1 MRKKTKALKYI
12 RQAVTENT
20 NTGFLL
26 PPDPTLIVLRGKTL
40 YRALCE
46 ASDRGYNLS
55 VPTEDEAFK
64 VLADATCREFKVVGR
79 DLSGNDPKDINVY
92 ADSPATREFV
102 FGLLFPLELY
112 GVHAH
117 WGPKFRETPIEQSLR
132 FSLMGV
138 LLDLPA
144 WVLDEAWVWEEAAEP
159 SEAA

>member
-1 MRKKTKALKYI
+1 MRKKTKALRYI

-26 PPDPTLIVLRGKTL
+26 RRDPTLIVLSGKTL

-55 VPTEDEAFK
+55 VPTEGEAFK
-64 VLADATCREFKVVGR
+64 VLADATCRLCKVGGR
-79 DLSGNDPKDINVY
+79 DVSGNDPKDINVY
-92 ADSPATREFV
+92 ADSPATREFA

-117 WGPKFRETPIEQSLR
+117 WGPKWRQTPIEQSLR
-132 FSLMGV
+132 FSLMGILV
-138 LLDLPA
+138 DLPA
-144 WVLDEAWVWEEAAEP
+144 WVLDEAEEA
-159 SEAA
+159 SKAA